1 MELVLN
7 NPYRII
13 GILVGTST
21 KEEHTKTQ
29 KLKMYI
35 EAEAEIPEDFSF
47 PSIGSLNRSLDKVID
62 ANTKLNLDNDRVNAA
77 LFWFYKGNEVTD
89 GPAFDFLKENNH
101 QNAIETWTKKIG
113 RSEINQSNSSAY
125 HNLSILLFCN
135 SFDGSNI
142 NLNLFEQ
149 SIHFKLKFLESD
161 YIKDFKSLAAD
172 VTFKT
177 TKKELQLLFLNQVKS
192 EIDKH
197 GGVTSD
203 KFIEI
208 VNKQDFSAKT
218 DYLNEFIQK
227 PIEEVEKK
235 IEETRKKQKENN
247 AKAGDFGDKLYNS
260 TKKDLA
266 LLKSILGTS
275 SIKFISISDKVANKI
290 LQCSITM
297 FNHFHETETEVGEI
311 ALELNKKAKSIVLG
325 SVVKERIN
333 ESTPIVEE
341 YVNGRA
347 DREKFKKISFDF
359 KRLEDI
365 IEANETK
372 SDTILNGSILLST
385 TKPHLDKIKSI
396 LGSSDKLYLGLSS
409 RIASDAQAMCVSE
422 INKLQDR
429 LSSSYD
435 NATKKAIIS
444 QLKTKVNEAWNV
456 SLVIGNMDLNQNF
469 RNQYNNNKTALSSIK
484 SQLANTGGSSGC
496 YIATMAYGDYEHP
509 QVMILRQFRDDV
521 LDKSAFGK
529 WFIKTYYHYSP
540 KLVEKLKEK
549 KEINKAIRITLNQF
563 IKLIK

>member
-1 MELVLN
+1 MELILN

-35 EAEAEIPEDFSF
+35 DAGADVPEDFSF
-47 PSIGSLNRSLDKVID
+47 PLLGSLNRSVEKIND
-62 ANTKLNLDNDRVNAA
+62 ASSKLTLDNDRINAA

-89 GPAFDFLKENNH
+89 EIAFDFIKENNH
-101 QNAIETWTKKIG
+101 QNAIDIWTKQIG
-113 RSEINQSNSSAY
+113 KSDITQSNSSAF
-125 HNLSILLFCN
+125 HNLSILSFCN
-135 SFDGSNI
+135 AFEGSNI
-142 NLNLFEQ
+142 QLNLLEQ
-149 SIHFKLKFLESD
+149 GIDLKLKFLDSD
-161 YIKDFKSLAAD
+161 FIKDFKTLAAD

-177 TKKELQLLFLNQVKS
+177 TKKDLQIQFLNQVKS
-192 EIDKH
+192 EIDNH
-197 GGVTSD
+197 GGVSSD

-208 VNKQDFSAKT
+208 LSKKKFLAKT
-218 DYLNEFIQK
+218 DYLNEFILK
-227 PIEEVEKK
+227 PIEEIEKK

-266 LLKSILGTS
+266 LIKSILGNS
-275 SIKFISISDKVANKI
+275 SIKFISISDKVANEI
-290 LQCSITM
+290 LQCSITL
-297 FNHFHETETEVGEI
+297 FNHFYESETEVGEI
-311 ALELNKKAKSIVLG
+311 ALELKVKAKSIVLG

-333 ESTPIVEE
+333 DSTAIVEK
-341 YVNGRA
+341 YVDGRA
-347 DREKFKKISFDF
+347 DRVKFKKISFDF
-359 KRLEDI
+359 KRLEEI

-372 SDTILNGSILLST
+372 SFTISNGSILLST
-385 TKPHLDKIKSI
+385 TKPHLENIKSI
-396 LGSSDKLYLGLSS
+396 LGLSDNLYLGISS

-456 SLVIGNMDLNQNF
+456 SLLIGNMDLNQNF

-484 SQLANTGGSSGC
+484 SQLANTGGGSGC

-509 QVMILRQFRDDV
+509 QVIILRQFRDEV

-529 WFIKTYYHYSP
+529 WFIKTYYYYSP
-540 KLVEKLKEK
+540 KLVDKLKEK
-549 KEINKAIRITLNQF
+549 KEINIAIRIILNQF